1 MLNKLYP
8 PLKDPHV
15 CYLSRTAFMAMLV
28 FKNGSLCREKI
39 RDAINESTSKTNWH
53 CATDAAWAEFDRL
66 LASSSAGNNGF
77 IGIFF
82 HEEEITPKATG
93 LFRFDAGGKA
103 KNHVRPHPYYPSHT
117 SSPSPLS
124 RPRQRDSSDLTQ
136 EV

>member
-39 RDAINESTSKTNWH
+39 RDAINESTSKTNCH
-53 CATDAAWAEFDRL
+53 CATDAGWAEFDRL
-66 LASSSAGNNGF
+66 LASSSARNNGF

-93 LFRFDAGGKA
+93 LFRFDAGGIA
-103 KNHVRPHPYYPSHT
+103 KN
-117 SSPSPLS
+117 PLLAKKS
-124 RPRQRDSSDLTQ
+124 ELPEKVSKRFQFCARALSLSLFSNSF
-136 EV
+136 